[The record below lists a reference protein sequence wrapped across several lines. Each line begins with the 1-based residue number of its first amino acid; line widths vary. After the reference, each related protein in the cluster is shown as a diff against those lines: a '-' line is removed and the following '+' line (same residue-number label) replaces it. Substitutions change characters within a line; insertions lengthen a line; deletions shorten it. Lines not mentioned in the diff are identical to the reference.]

1 MLPTMPWIEKYK
13 KKLAVIILF
22 GLLLPPAASAEVLR
36 ITTVDVIG
44 TGKVCGSNIPKARE
58 QAIADALVSAM
69 KSALSEIISKDLL
82 IHDFKKLNNI
92 VYRHPDI
99 YITSYKVLAE
109 LSSGSKYRVMV
120 RAAVSVDK
128 LEKRLSEEGIL
139 IGKAALP
146 TTFFLITEQDIHDP
160 APRYWWGRDMLFSE
174 STAEKIMAASMAD
187 KGFYV
192 INHGI
197 RMPSLDGDTII
208 YPMNLSDTEAVRIGT
223 LLKADIVVVG
233 NAVVNKTTNKM
244 GTNIRA
250 FEGIINARVL
260 RVDNGA
266 EIAATS
272 KAAAA
277 VDSDENLA
285 AQKALSS
292 AGQLAAED
300 LASQIISSLQEKKE
314 TEKLELIVQGADD
327 LSSFVMF
334 RGALENIPGVVD
346 VQTKQIEPGQTTIMI
361 LFKGSAQE
369 LADALM
375 LKTFVM
381 FGISINNIS
390 ANHLNIEL
398 IQG

>member
-1 MLPTMPWIEKYK
+1 MPWIEKYK

-22 GLLLPPAASAEVLR
+22 GLLSPPAASAEVVR

-44 TGKVCGSNIPKARE
+44 TGKACGSNISKARE

-69 KSALSEIISKDLL
+69 ESALSEIISKDLL

-99 YITSYKVLAE
+99 YITSYKVLSE

-120 RAAVSVDK
+120 RADISVDK

-160 APRYWWGRDMLFSE
+160 VPRYWWSRDMLFFE

-208 YPMNLSDTEAVRIGT
+208 YPMNLSDTDAMRIGT

-233 NAVVNKTTNKM
+233 NAVVNKTTNRM

-250 FEGIINARVL
+250 FEGIVNARVL

-266 EIAATS
+266 EIATTS
-272 KAAAA
+272 KTAAA

-300 LASQIISSLQEKKE
+300 LASQIISSLQDKKE

-327 LSSFVMF
+327 LSNFVMF
-334 RGALENIPGVVD
+334 RGTLENIPGVVD
-346 VQTKQIEPGQTTIMI
+346 VQTKQIEPGQTTMMV

-369 LADALM
+369 LADAMM
-375 LKTFVM
+375 LKTFIM

-390 ANHLNIEL
+390 ENHLNIEL